1 MVKMILILN
10 FKFKIINTLIQKKTL
25 SNKVEQIFLKRQYFT
40 NYFFFLHKS
49 KMFIKNFFLEL
60 KIFSLKG

>member
-40 NYFFFLHKS
+40 NYFFLHKS